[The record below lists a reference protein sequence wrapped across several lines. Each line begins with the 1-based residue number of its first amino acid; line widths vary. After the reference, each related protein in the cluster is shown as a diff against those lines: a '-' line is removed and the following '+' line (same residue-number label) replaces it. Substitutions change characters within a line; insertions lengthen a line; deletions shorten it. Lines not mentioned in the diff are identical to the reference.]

1 MHNPLSDF
9 DRNVQNLQARIEA
22 LRSATGAA
30 TDDEPSEQPAA
41 LDKGVSEAL
50 EQLATRTAQLQSRR
64 YANLSTWERVQ
75 VARHPERPHTL
86 DYVDLMLTD
95 WIELHGD
102 RRFADDPAMVCGL
115 ARLNGRSIAVIG
127 QQKGRDTKKR
137 IMRNYGMPHP
147 EGYRKAM
154 RVMELA
160 ARFGLPIL
168 AFIDTPGAYPGI
180 ASEERGIAEAIA
192 VNLREMAVLGV
203 PIVAVVIGEGGSGG
217 ALGIGVA
224 DRLLMLENAWYCV
237 ISPEGCASI
246 LWRTPEMAPAAAE
259 ALQLTAPQLEEL
271 GLVDEIIP
279 EPVAGAHT
287 DWRRTSADL
296 AASIQAHL
304 DELAALGPGELIQR
318 RIERYSSIGQ
328 WREAQP

>member
-1 MHNPLSDF
+1 MNNPLSDF
-9 DRNVQNLQARIEA
+9 DRNVQNLQARIDA
-22 LRSATGAA
+22 LRSATE
-30 TDDEPSEQPAA
+30 TTEEPDESKA
-41 LDKGVSEAL
+41 VSDAL
-50 EQLATRTAQLQSRR
+50 EQLATRTTQLRDRR
-64 YANLSTWERVQ
+64 YANLTTWERVQ

-86 DYVDLMLTD
+86 DYIDLILRD

-115 ARLNGRSIAVIG
+115 ARLGDRSVAVVG

-137 IMRNYGMPHP
+137 IMRNYGMAHP
-147 EGYRKAM
+147 EGYRKAL

-160 ARFGLPIL
+160 SRFGLPIL
-168 AFIDTPGAYPGI
+168 AFVDTPGAYPGI
-180 ASEERGIAEAIA
+180 AAEERGIAEAIA
-192 VNLREMAVLGV
+192 VNLREMSVLGV

-259 ALQLTAPQLEEL
+259 ALKLTAPQLEEL

-279 EPVAGAHT
+279 EPVAGAQT
-287 DWRRTSADL
+287 DWKGT
-296 AASIQAHL
+296 AAALGARIEAHL
-304 DELAALGPGELIQR
+304 DELSSFSSNQLIQR
-318 RIERYSSIGQ
+318 RIERFNRIGE
-328 WREAQP
+328 WREESH